1 MGLIIFVT
9 VLYNILSFGVMCKS
23 NKPKNLEQFRKFQ
36 IKEEIFSVY
45 MGEEENWR
53 RKKAEKIFGK
63 EYDTLYSQIL
73 SDIECFPVL
82 EEKGYRTSFEDS
94 WMEGRSYGGKRRHEG
109 TDLMPNEKERGKI
122 SIVSV
127 SDGVVEK
134 KGWLPQ
140 GGYRLGI
147 RSTSGAYFYYA
158 HLHSYAEGIEEGTV
172 VKAGQI
178 IGTMGDSGYGEEGT
192 TGKFPVHLHFGIYVM
207 IKGEETSVNP
217 FYLLQYLKEKEAKKA

>member
-9 VLYNILSFGVMCKS
+9 VLYNIVSFGAMCKS
-23 NKPKNLEQFRKFQ
+23 IKPDNLEQFRKFQ

-45 MGEEENWR
+45 MDEKEDWR
-53 RKKAEKIFGK
+53 RKKAEKIFGE
-63 EYDTLYSQIL
+63 EYDALYSQIL
-73 SDIECFPVL
+73 SDIKCFPVL
-82 EEKGYRTSFEDS
+82 EENGYCVSFEDS
-94 WMEGRSYGGKRRHEG
+94 WMEGRSFGGKRGHEG

-158 HLHSYAEGIEEGTV
+158 HLYAYAEGIKEGTV
-172 VKAGQI
+172 IKAGQV

-192 TGKFPVHLHFGIYVM
+192 TGRFPVHLHFGIYVT
-207 IKGEETSVNP
+207 INGKETSVNP
-217 FYLLQYLKEKEAKKA
+217 YYLLQYLHAKEA